1 MYVMNY
7 GSDQMKKLKR
17 DDMKLLIVASNIVEL
32 ENLIND
38 YFFSKY
44 YRIDEHLTIH
54 NLSKKASLQE
64 KYYTW
69 YIEFNSMFKIYKVKS
84 GYKFYRYYG
93 VL

>member
-7 GSDQMKKLKR
+7 GSDQMKKLKK

-32 ENLIND
+32 ENLINE

-54 NLSKKASLQE
+54 NLSKKASLQGN
-64 KYYTW
+64 YLNW
-69 YIEFNSMFKIYKVKS
+69 YVEFNSMFKIFKVKS

-93 VL
+93 V